1 MVLIAIER
9 FFSSFKKNY
18 SYYLFFKKGTLS
30 MRIILIILIM
40 GLSITQ
46 GCSKIRNDASMM
58 LCTSLETNPNL
69 CTETVSENY

>member
-1 MVLIAIER
+1 
-9 FFSSFKKNY
+9 
-18 SYYLFFKKGTLS
+18 

-58 LCTSLETNPNL
+58 LCTSLETNPNF
-69 CTETVSENY
+69 CSKTVSENY